1 MPMPRVKRFL
11 LPLLILLGLTACD
24 QQSDASR
31 PSALLIKGE
40 ARYQQQQAL
49 PDGSTLTL
57 RLENL
62 NALPGSSAVIAEKIT
77 QLKQHHQ
84 PFRFQIRVFR
94 DQFKTDTPYALRV
107 LLQSANG
114 QRWTS
119 EALPLINADQSQLDL
134 GKLSLT
140 QVFAQEAD
148 NDTLFVCG
156 GKSIKTRQRHQQLQL
171 HINDDIYH
179 LQQVA
184 AASGAR
190 YQSSDSQVVFWS
202 QGSEARLNMATV
214 EWPPCTLVSEELLTL
229 FPFRAHGNE
238 PGWTL
243 SANVEEV
250 VLDWN
255 YGQQQLVMP
264 YPQLSLTRSGFVLHS
279 SANERLLRVNVLNS
293 LCRDPMSGKPFPQHV
308 KVEFDDKH
316 LSGCGGN
323 SHALLTGEAW
333 VVEDIDKHGIVDFS
347 RISLHFDDKGRLSG
361 MASCN
366 QYSTT
371 YEFNEQLD
379 IAPPIATRKACA
391 PSLMLQEN
399 RFLNLLSEVTRL
411 DFDEQGA
418 LLLSTADGS
427 TITARR

>member
-1 MPMPRVKRFL
+1 MPRFTRFL
-11 LPLLILLGLTACD
+11 LPLLLLLGLSACD
-24 QQSDASR
+24 QQQDASR
-31 PSALLIKGE
+31 QSALLIKGE
-40 ARYQQQQAL
+40 AAYQQQQAL

-62 NALPGSSAVIAEKIT
+62 SALPDSGAVIAEKIT

-84 PFRFQIRVFR
+84 PFRFQLRVFR
-94 DQFKTDTPYALRV
+94 DQFQADTPYALRV
-107 LLQSANG
+107 LLHSASG
-114 QRWTS
+114 ERWTS
-119 EALPLINADQSQLDL
+119 ETLPLVDAGQSQIDL
-134 GKLSLT
+134 GKLSLLE
-140 QVFAQEAD
+140 VFGEASD
-148 NDTLFVCG
+148 SDALFICG
-156 GKSIKTRQRHQQLQL
+156 GKTIKTRQRNQQLQL

-184 AASGAR
+184 AASGAK
-190 YQSSDSQVVFWS
+190 YQSGDSQLVFWNK
-202 QGSEARLNMATV
+202 GSEARLDMATV
-214 EWPPCTLVSEELLTL
+214 EWPPCTLVSEEILAL

-264 YPQLSLTRSGFVLHS
+264 YPQLSLTHSGFVLHS
-279 SANERLLRVNVLNS
+279 SANERLLKVNVLNS
-293 LCRDPMSGKPFPQHV
+293 LCRDSMSGKPFPRHV
-308 KVEFDDKH
+308 EVHFDDKH
-316 LSGCGGN
+316 LSGCGGD
-323 SHALLTGEAW
+323 SHALLTGEEW
-333 VVEDIDKHGIVDFS
+333 VVEDIDNRGIIDFS
-347 RISLHFDDKGRLSG
+347 RITLQFDEKGRLSG

-366 QYSTT
+366 RYSTT
-371 YEFNEQLD
+371 FEFSEQLD

-391 PSLMLQEN
+391 PALMLQEN
-399 RFLNLLSEVTRL
+399 RFLNLLSEVHQL
-411 DFDEQGA
+411 DFDEKGA